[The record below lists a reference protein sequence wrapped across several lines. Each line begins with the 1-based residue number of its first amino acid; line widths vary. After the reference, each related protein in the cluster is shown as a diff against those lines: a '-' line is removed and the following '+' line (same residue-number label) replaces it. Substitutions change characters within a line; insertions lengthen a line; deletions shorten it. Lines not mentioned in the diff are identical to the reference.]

1 VILGLGFFGLLSL
14 RLRMFLSSVYQKTLQ
29 WPNCFRFFSKHLI
42 MFSNKWSNTLHEGKS
57 TGLCE
62 HSCKLDD
69 RVWVCQG
76 FTPWI
81 PPWTSFLGTLL
92 GWSHIVCLCFY
103 WDFLKLWSDNFL
115 AWMSVWQ
122 LVLKWIPF
130 NRYTALPF
138 VICIFLP
145 FLKAWFQINQF
156 CFLIRLFAMIL
167 CVSAFLKPWFVLKT
181 ILLWFLTCFFGGYC
195 KSGFTN

>member
-1 VILGLGFFGLLSL
+1 LPLLYVCISIVLISTLLGKIEPWNKPRLICDPGLGFFGVLSL

-81 PPWTSFLGTLL
+81 PPWTSFLGHYWVDHILFVCVFI
-92 GWSHIVCLCFY
+92 GIFWSSDQIIFWLECL
-103 WDFLKLWSDNFL
+103 
-115 AWMSVWQ
+115 A
-122 LVLKWIPF
+122 I
-130 NRYTALPF
+130 
-138 VICIFLP
+138 
-145 FLKAWFQINQF
+145 
-156 CFLIRLFAMIL
+156 
-167 CVSAFLKPWFVLKT
+167 
-181 ILLWFLTCFFGGYC
+181 
-195 KSGFTN
+195 GFEMDSF